1 MGLEK
6 ITVTNVESV
15 QDFEKI
21 QEEAI
26 KILAQYENEEFL
38 IDEGGA
44 GKVYELP
51 GGICMKVLLERH
63 EMPNSELYDL
73 GNTVAEETKL
83 QQQMA
88 RTQYEGSA
96 RVPETV
102 AYLSGV
108 YPQKRSAILMEKL
121 NAVNLQHVIN
131 GTEKLPETFDLNSF
145 FESLEDFI
153 SHMHKVEHIAHMD
166 LYARNI
172 MVDNETGV
180 PYIIDFGRSIR
191 LGDQEKDTLKTEHD
205 WDRLEEVYEALATLQ
220 AK

>member
-1 MGLEK
+1 MIFEK
-6 ITVTNVESV
+6 IPTPKTETAH
-15 QDFEKI
+15 DFEKI

-26 KILAQYENEEFL
+26 EILAQFEKDEFF

-44 GKVYELP
+44 GKVYELR

-73 GNTVAEETKL
+73 GNTVEEETKL

-88 RTQYEGSA
+88 RTKYEGST
-96 RVPETV
+96 RVPGTI

-108 YPQKRSAILMEKL
+108 YPGERSAILMERL

-131 GTEKLPETFDLNSF
+131 GTAQLPENFDINGF
-145 FESLEDFI
+145 FESLEDFVA
-153 SHMHKVEHIAHMD
+153 HMHDVEHIAHMD

-172 MVDNETGV
+172 MVDNETGT

-191 LGDQEKDTLKTEHD
+191 LKDPENDGQKTEDD
-205 WDRLEEVYEALATLQ
+205 WDRLEEVYEELIALQ
-220 AK
+220 DK